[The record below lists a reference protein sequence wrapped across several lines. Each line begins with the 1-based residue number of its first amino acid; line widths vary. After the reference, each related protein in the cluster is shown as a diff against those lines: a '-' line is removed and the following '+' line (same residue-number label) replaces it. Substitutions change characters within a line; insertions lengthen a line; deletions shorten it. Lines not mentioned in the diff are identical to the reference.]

1 MKTYIFAIL
10 AFLAAPMAWAQGSY
24 QVQPGDVLSITVL
37 EDTNLNRQAL
47 VRPDG
52 GISLP
57 IAGNVLAAGNTISG
71 IERVIRERLAPG
83 FSVTPTVSV
92 ALTQLGLVGE
102 EEEELITVFVVGEA
116 GQTGAV
122 PMAAGTTLLQAI
134 ASAGGP
140 SPFAATKRIQ
150 LRRADSSGAETIF
163 LFNYRAAERGT
174 RITNNLVVQE
184 GDVILFPERRLFE

>member
-57 IAGNVLAAGNTISG
+57 IAGNILAAGNTISG

-92 ALTQLGLVGE
+92 ALTQLGQV
-102 EEEELITVFVVGEA
+102 EEEELINVFVVGEA
-116 GQTGAV
+116 GRTGAV
-122 PMAAGTTLLQAI
+122 PVESGTTLLQAI

-140 SPFAATKRIQ
+140 TAFAATKRIQ
-150 LRRADSSGAETIF
+150 LRRVDASGAETIF

>member
-57 IAGNVLAAGNTISG
+57 IAGNILAAGNTISG

-92 ALTQLGLVGE
+92 ALTQLGIE
-102 EEEELITVFVVGEA
+102 EEDELIDIYVVGEA
-116 GQTGAV
+116 NRTGQV
-122 PMAAGTTLLQAI
+122 PVEPGSTLLQAI
-134 ASAGGP
+134 SSAGGP
-140 SPFAATKRIQ
+140 TAFAATKRIQ

-163 LFNYRAAERGT
+163 LFNYRSAERGT